1 MKKLF
6 FWVLVFALSAQVQ
19 AQDKKA
25 KKLLNQVS
33 SKVKTYKTIKIDFKY
48 SLQNAKENV
57 NQESSGSVVLQ
68 NNKYLLQLMGVTKL
82 FDGKRVY
89 TINPEDEEITI
100 SKGNDKEDN
109 LITPSKMLTF
119 YNKGYSYTWDIS
131 QTVKGRSIQYI
142 KLVPTTA
149 KDQRKQILLGIDTK
163 AKQIYNLIEVGK
175 NGTKTTLTVVSFKTN
190 QKLSESQFKFDKTK
204 YPNYYLNT
212 IE

>member
-190 QKLSESQFKFDKTK
+190 QKLSVNQFKFDKTK

>member
-1 MKKLF
+1 MKKLL

-25 KKLLNQVS
+25 KNLLNQVS

-89 TINPEDEEITI
+89 TVNPEDEEITI

-175 NGTKTTLTVVSFKTN
+175 NGTKTTLTVDSFKTN
-190 QKLSESQFKFDKTK
+190 QKLPESQFKFDKTK

>member
-190 QKLSESQFKFDKTK
+190 QKLPESQFKFDKTK

>member
-6 FWVLVFALSAQVQ
+6 FWVLILALGTQVQ

-25 KKLLNQVS
+25 KNLLNQVS
-33 SKVKTYKTIKIDFKY
+33 SKVKSYKNIKIDFKY
-48 SLQNAKENV
+48 SLQNTKENV

-68 NNKYLLQLMGVTKL
+68 NNKYQLQLMGMTKL

-119 YNKGYSYTWDIS
+119 YNKGYSYTWDIL
-131 QTVKGRSIQYI
+131 QTVKGRNIQYI
-142 KLVPTTA
+142 KLIPTKT

-163 AKQIYNLIEVGK
+163 AKQIYTLIEVGK
-175 NGTKTTLTVVSFKTN
+175 NGTKTTLTVVSFKSN
-190 QKLSESQFKFDKTK
+190 QKLTESQFKFDKTK
-204 YPNYYLNT
+204 YPNYYINT

>member
-6 FWVLVFALSAQVQ
+6 FWVLLLVLSVQVQ

-25 KKLLNQVS
+25 KNLLNQVS
-33 SKVKTYKTIKIDFKY
+33 SKVKSYKTIKIDFKY

-68 NNKYLLQLMGVTKL
+68 NNKYQLQLMGVTKL

-119 YNKGYSYTWDIS
+119 YNKGYSYSWDIS
-131 QTVKGRSIQYI
+131 QNVKGRSIQYI

-149 KDQRKQILLGIDTK
+149 KDQRKQILLGIDVK

-190 QKLSESQFKFDKTK
+190 QKLSANQFKFDKAK
-204 YPNYYLNT
+204 YPNYYINT

>member
-1 MKKLF
+1 MKKLI
-6 FWVLVFALSAQVQ
+6 FWALLFALSAQLQ

-25 KKLLNQVS
+25 KILLNQVS
-33 SKVKTYKTIKIDFKY
+33 SKVKAYKTIKIEFKY

-68 NNKYLLQLMGVTKL
+68 NNKYQLQLMGVTKL

-142 KLVPTTA
+142 KLIPTTA
-149 KDQRKQILLGIDTK
+149 KDQRKQILLVVVVLLLIF
-163 AKQIYNLIEVGK
+163 YNKFLIQYLDK
-175 NGTKTTLTVVSFKTN
+175 FKV
-190 QKLSESQFKFDKTK
+190 
-204 YPNYYLNT
+204 
-212 IE
+212 

>member
-1 MKKLF
+1 MKKLI
-6 FWVLVFALSAQVQ
+6 FWTLLFALSAQLQ

-25 KKLLNQVS
+25 KILLNQVS
-33 SKVKTYKTIKIDFKY
+33 SKVKAYKTIKIEFKY

-68 NNKYLLQLMGVTKL
+68 NNKYQLQLMGVTKL

-142 KLVPTTA
+142 KLIPTTA

-190 QKLSESQFKFDKTK
+190 QKLPESQFKFDKNK
-204 YPNYYLNT
+204 YPKYYLNT

>member
-6 FWVLVFALSAQVQ
+6 FWVLAIALSIQVQ

-25 KKLLNQVS
+25 KNLLNQVS
-33 SKVKTYKTIKIDFKY
+33 SKVKSYKNIKIDFKY
-48 SLQNAKENV
+48 ALQNAKENV
-57 NQESSGSVVLQ
+57 NQESSGTVVLQ
-68 NNKYLLQLMGVTKL
+68 NNKYKLQLMGVTKL

-119 YNKGYSYTWDIS
+119 YNKGYSYSWDIT
-131 QTVKGRSIQYI
+131 QNVKGRSIQYI

-190 QKLSESQFKFDKTK
+190 QKLPENQFKFDKAT

>member
-1 MKKLF
+1 MKKLL

-25 KKLLNQVS
+25 KNLLNQVS

-175 NGTKTTLTVVSFKTN
+175 NGTKTTLTVDSFKTN
-190 QKLSESQFKFDKTK
+190 QKLPESQFKFDKTK

>member
-1 MKKLF
+1 MKKLL

-190 QKLSESQFKFDKTK
+190 QKLPESQFKFDKTK

>member
-1 MKKLF
+1 MKKLL

-25 KKLLNQVS
+25 KNLLNQVS
-33 SKVKTYKTIKIDFKY
+33 SKVKTYKTIKIEFKY

-190 QKLSESQFKFDKTK
+190 QKLPESQFKFDKTK

>member
-6 FWVLVFALSAQVQ
+6 FWVLIVMLSAHVQ

-25 KKLLNQVS
+25 KNLLNQVS
-33 SKVKTYKTIKIDFKY
+33 SKVKTYKNIKIEFKY

-68 NNKYLLQLMGVTKL
+68 NNKYQLQLMGVTKM

-119 YNKGYSYTWDIS
+119 YNKGYSYSWDIS

-149 KDQRKQILLGIDTK
+149 KDQRKQILLGIDVK

-190 QKLSESQFKFDKTK
+190 QKLSESQFKFDKAK

>member
-6 FWVLVFALSAQVQ
+6 FWVLIFALSAQVQ

-25 KKLLNQVS
+25 KNLLNQVS
-33 SKVKTYKTIKIDFKY
+33 SKVKAYKNIKIEFKY

-57 NQESSGSVVLQ
+57 NQESTGSVVLQ
-68 NNKYLLQLMGVTKL
+68 NNKYQLQLMGVTKL

-89 TINPEDEEITI
+89 TINPEDEEISI

-119 YNKGYSYTWDIS
+119 YNKGYSYSWDIS
-131 QTVKGRSIQYI
+131 QSIKGRSIQYI

-149 KDQRKQILLGIDTK
+149 KDQRKQILLGIDVK

-190 QKLSESQFKFDKTK
+190 QKLPESQFKFDKAK
-204 YPNYYLNT
+204 YPNYYINT